1 MQHRVR
7 DGERKIELKKSI
19 SASASARPWK
29 EGQEDGEEWNAV

>member
-29 EGQEDGEEWNAV
+29 EGHEEGKEGDAV